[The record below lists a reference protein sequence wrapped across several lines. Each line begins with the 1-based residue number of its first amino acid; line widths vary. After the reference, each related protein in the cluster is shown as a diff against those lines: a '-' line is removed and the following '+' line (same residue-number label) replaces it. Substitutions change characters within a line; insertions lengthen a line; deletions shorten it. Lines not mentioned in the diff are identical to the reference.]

1 MANFEAFRETISSS
15 INLLFL
21 KSGPLKNTKL
31 NIKECWDAHLEV
43 IFDEVEDYALSKKF
57 KKFVDLFVNEVIQN
71 LKFKKDVVELIC
83 HTEVQNVLAKDC
95 KELKCYFYTARF
107 FFLHFYFFDV
117 RCLLW
122 SMLIKG
128 LC

>member
-1 MANFEAFRETISSS
+1 MSV
-15 INLLFL
+15 L
-21 KSGPLKNTKL
+21 KL
-31 NIKECWDAHLEV
+31 NCLLTKVECWDEV
-43 IFDEVEDYALSKKF
+43 IEGIFDEVEDYALSTKF

-107 FFLHFYFFDV
+107 YFLHFYFFDV

-128 LC
+128 LCWPKKKLIWIFFSIIWKL

>member
-1 MANFEAFRETISSS
+1 MLSSEDSSIAFLTVSSILSAVDSFGSSS
-15 INLLFL
+15 GLDEVF
-21 KSGPLKNTKL
+21 
-31 NIKECWDAHLEV
+31 EV
-43 IFDEVEDYALSKKF
+43 IFDEVEDYALSTKF
-57 KKFVDLFVNEVIQN
+57 KKFVDLFVNEVIKN

-107 FFLHFYFFDV
+107 LFLHFYFFDV